1 MINKGIMSSD
11 SNEWYTP
18 NYIVAFIESEYGKIN
33 IDPCAASTTSIGEV
47 NYTIDDD
54 GLSKEWDKEVVF
66 VNPPYGS
73 EIKEWVKKSYKEQQ
87 KHNNIVILLIPARTD
102 TTYWH
107 WWIFPHYSEIY
118 FLKGRIKFE
127 TTEGEG
133 ESAPFPSALVVFSPN
148 RNKVIKA
155 LDINKQSHT
164 QLTLFQEE

>member
-47 NYTIDDD
+47 N
-54 GLSKEWDKEVVF
+54 
-66 VNPPYGS
+66 
-73 EIKEWVKKSYKEQQ
+73 WVKKSYKEQQ
-87 KHNNIVILLIPARTD
+87 KYNNIVILLIPARTD